1 MATTEQRDADVSATH
16 EFFAPADSNFSHRRT
31 PLQALGWYLSYLL
44 ANAVIL
50 GILIKIG
57 GPPCVGVTACVS
69 VRGELGYQLAPIGV
83 LLLWSRRKGP
93 VNILL
98 ALAGVVLSPFGPLI
112 GLVPLAAL
120 TIRRPKKGPREIT
133 EVFE

>member
-1 MATTEQRDADVSATH
+1 MFRQLM
-16 EFFAPADSNFSHRRT
+16 NFSRQRT
-31 PLQALGWYLSYLL
+31 PLQALGWYLSYALL
-44 ANAVIL
+44 DVFIL
-50 GILIKIG
+50 GIVTKIG
-57 GPPCVGVTACVS
+57 GPPCVGATACAS
-69 VRGELGYQLAPIGV
+69 VGRELGRQLAPIVVIPHAIYHFSLGV

-120 TIRRPKKGPREIT
+120 TVRRPKKSPRELS